1 MLTPEKQ
8 DADDR
13 LARAI
18 VAMRNEPMAEGPSA
32 EAIERTIHAVGTQQS
47 DASVT
52 WEGSYVD
59 VSRRR
64 GLIAAGALA
73 ATLLLAFVIV
83 NSSRPTLALGQ
94 VIEKIRS
101 ARDFS
106 FRAEMRHQQQA
117 TSSTTLTRISEPDK
131 SRTDWDSAGT
141 GTIGIRN
148 GNRMLLLNATKKL
161 AIVGDFP
168 AGAIGSERQA
178 LEELKSIVE
187 KDARTLG
194 EKEMDGVLAKG
205 FEAVRNDRKFT
216 LWANAKTGEPI
227 RIECQPLK
235 GAQSAVIPVQI
246 LFDFKFHETFPAE
259 LFSLDIPAGY
269 LVTSF
274 ESIQDYPMDRMIAL
288 LKVYADRTGGEFPRK
303 LEPDGGAIA
312 TVLGLPTNRESLN
325 EEQRRIEADL
335 DGLRGFLLTRKPG
348 VQFQYFPGVKLGE
361 KDKVVFW
368 YAEPTL
374 GVAVPVIPH
383 PDAVTPPKQKSAEP
397 KYLVLYGDMH
407 SETLTKDQ
415 LPPAPVQ

>member
-1 MLTPEKQ
+1 
-8 DADDR
+8 
-13 LARAI
+13 
-18 VAMRNEPMAEGPSA
+18 VA
-32 EAIERTIHAVGTQQS
+32 
-47 DASVT
+47 

-73 ATLLLAFVIV
+73 AALLLAFVIV

-168 AGAIGSERQA
+168 AGTIGSERQA

-269 LVTSF
+269 LVTNC
-274 ESIQDYPMDRMIAL
+274 ESIQEFPMDRMAAV
-288 LKVYADRTGGEFPRK
+288 LKEYAKRNGGNFPPKMDRDIT
-303 LEPDGGAIA
+303 AISK
-312 TVLGLPTNRESLN
+312 VLGLPENRQSLN
-325 EEQRRIEADL
+325 DEQRRIESDL
-335 DGLRGFLLTRKPG
+335 EGLQGFLLTRTAGLQYQYVPG
-348 VQFQYFPGVKLGE
+348 GKLGE
-361 KDKVVFW
+361 KDKMVFW
-368 YAEPTL
+368 YEEPSIT
-374 GVAVPVIPH
+374 GTFTPRIPN
-383 PDAVTPPKQKSAEP
+383 PNAIAPPKPKPVEQ
-397 KYLVLYGDMH
+397 KYLALYGDLH
-407 SETLTKDQ
+407 TETVTKDR
-415 LPPAPVQ
+415 LPLAPAE